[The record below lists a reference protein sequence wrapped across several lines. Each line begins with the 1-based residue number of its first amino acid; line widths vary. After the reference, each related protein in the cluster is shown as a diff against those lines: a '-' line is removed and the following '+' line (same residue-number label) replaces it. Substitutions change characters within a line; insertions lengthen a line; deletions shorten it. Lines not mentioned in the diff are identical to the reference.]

1 MAQSLTTDTQIL
13 WEPAAAAAAAGF
25 FLMLSKKKNGRH
37 LGNFVHRAHTA
48 HRPRVVAERYG
59 EAETQILCERAN
71 RKNAPQKN
79 NNTKTGLDF

>member
-1 MAQSLTTDTQIL
+1 VGTCRRRRRCRVFSDAQQ
-13 WEPAAAAAAAGF
+13 
-25 FLMLSKKKNGRH
+25 KKGGRH

-59 EAETQILCERAN
+59 EAATQILCERAN